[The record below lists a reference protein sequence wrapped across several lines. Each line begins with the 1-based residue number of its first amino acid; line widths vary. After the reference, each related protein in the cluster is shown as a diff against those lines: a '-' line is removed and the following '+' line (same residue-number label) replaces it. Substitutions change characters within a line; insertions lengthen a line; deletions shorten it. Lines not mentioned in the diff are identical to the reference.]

1 MENNMLDKMK
11 DFLDNI
17 LDKISK
23 SIDNTKSKS
32 NVKKSTKSGN
42 KAGNKAKERLH
53 IVLVQDRANISTDFL
68 ELMKQEIIDV
78 IKKYVVVDESK
89 IDVRFTNS
97 INSDGSHAAPT
108 LYANVPILNIRNEMK
123 SQKLSEKDLKK
134 QEELEGKVNE
144 ALKNEEQ
151 FSTMQIVL
159 EGSEKTSQEKK
170 ENIESEN
177 IKKENEKLE
186 NKENGK
192 DKKADLKEALKTTAK
207 KQREKNKSKGKKQ
220 RKK

>member
-1 MENNMLDKMK
+1 MLDKMK

-23 SIDNTKSKS
+23 SIDSTKSKS
-32 NVKKSTKSGN
+32 NVKKSSKSGN

-123 SQKLSEKDLKK
+123 SQKLSEKELKK

-159 EGSEKTSQEKK
+159 EGNDKTSQENKNK
-170 ENIESEN
+170 ENNIESEKTKKGKETL
-177 IKKENEKLE
+177 KKEEIEK
-186 NKENGK
+186 N
-192 DKKADLKEALKTTAK
+192 KKADLKEALKTTAK

-220 RKK
+220 SKK

>member
-1 MENNMLDKMK
+1 MLDKMK

-17 LDKISK
+17 LDKVSK
-23 SIDNTKSKS
+23 SIEGTKSKS
-32 NVKKSTKSGN
+32 NVKKSSKSGN

-123 SQKLSEKDLKK
+123 SQKLSEKELKK

-159 EGSEKTSQEKK
+159 EGSEKTSQENKNK
-170 ENIESEN
+170 ENNIESEN
-177 IKKENEKLE
+177 TKKENETLK
-186 NKENGK
+186 KEEEKN
-192 DKKADLKEALKTTAK
+192 KKADLKEALKNTAK

-220 RKK
+220 SKK

>member
-1 MENNMLDKMK
+1 MLDKMK

-23 SIDNTKSKS
+23 SIDSTKSKS
-32 NVKKSTKSGN
+32 NVKKSSKSGN

-123 SQKLSEKDLKK
+123 SQKLSEKELKK

-159 EGSEKTSQEKK
+159 EGSEKTSQKNK
-170 ENIESEN
+170 ENNIKSEN
-177 IKKENEKLE
+177 TKKDNEKLKNEE
-186 NKENGK
+186 NEK
-192 DKKADLKEALKTTAK
+192 DKKADLKEALKNTAK

-220 RKK
+220 SKK